1 MSNDAVWIRRVWRDT
16 VWALLHN
23 IRIRMSSDVERPSVL
38 VSGSG
43 KTAAINITLPAAPEM
58 EEAGSDA
65 YSGSFAVTYNSKT
78 KKLDVGPGWL
88 CCNGTFSEVAA
99 FRDIQPETGCL
110 CISAKL
116 TPAGTWSVPT
126 FSFTTPAADAF
137 PLAAVT
143 VKKSAGKQQVEIRQ
157 YPVTVAYLFQVK
169 ICPLAEI

>member
-116 TPAGTWSVPT
+116 TPAGT
-126 FSFTTPAADAF
+126 
-137 PLAAVT
+137 
-143 VKKSAGKQQVEIRQ
+143 
-157 YPVTVAYLFQVK
+157 
-169 ICPLAEI
+169 